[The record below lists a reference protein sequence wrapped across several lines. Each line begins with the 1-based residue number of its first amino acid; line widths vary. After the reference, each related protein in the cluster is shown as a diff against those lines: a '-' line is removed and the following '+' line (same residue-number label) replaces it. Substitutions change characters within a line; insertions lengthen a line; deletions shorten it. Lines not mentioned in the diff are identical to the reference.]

1 MKKGEGLD
9 VKENKRER
17 GKKENTEQRNKA
29 QLDEIMYKLYEAGD
43 HKGVET

>member
-1 MKKGEGLD
+1 MLQKTRGSDRKKKGKYRAD
-9 VKENKRER
+9 
-17 GKKENTEQRNKA
+17 RNKA